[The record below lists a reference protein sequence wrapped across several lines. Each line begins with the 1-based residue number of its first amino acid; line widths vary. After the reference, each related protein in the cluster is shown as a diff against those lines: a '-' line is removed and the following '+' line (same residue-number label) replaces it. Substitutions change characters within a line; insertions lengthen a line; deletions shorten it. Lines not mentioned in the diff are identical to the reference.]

1 MIFLSRIRFTHKN
14 KGVCDLGL
22 VEKAFALCL
31 LGLISTA
38 HGAENEHGAIDS
50 PELPDLEFLEFLG
63 QFETDEGE
71 WIAPISLMAEEFTD
85 LLNAAVNPNPNSNS
99 TDIGDDDVQ
108 QSNE

>member
-31 LGLISTA
+31 LGLISIA
-38 HGAENEHGAIDS
+38 HGAENEHGAKDS

-99 TDIGDDDVQ
+99 TDIDDDVQ